1 MLKRRYKRRY
11 IGIICE
17 PTARKPD
24 HRAIYQLI
32 LKRNSEL
39 FGYVLNQISYIK
51 LAKNNHTRL
60 TIISCRTESLDQVLV
75 TLAFLHPSLI
85 VVDVSGSINKLKLR
99 GVAQV
104 ASLPSQENL
113 VEL

>member
-17 PTARKPD
+17 PSLRKPD
-24 HRAIYQLI
+24 HRALYQLI
-32 LKRNSEL
+32 LERNSEL
-39 FGYVLNQISYIK
+39 FGYVFNQVSYIK
-51 LAKNNHTRL
+51 LAKNNHTCL

-85 VVDVSGSINKLKLR
+85 VVDVSGSIKKLKLR
-99 GVAQV
+99 GVAQA
-104 ASLPSQENL
+104 ASLPSQENP